1 MCSRC
6 GTGGFA
12 NENAEAGRR
21 MSIRVGLG
29 SWSDAEYRGILYPP
43 GLAAG
48 ERLRGYARWFSHVEV
63 NASFYTIPTKEQ
75 LARWAAQVPQGFL
88 FDFKL
93 HKTLSG
99 HATSTFALPRA
110 LRGKASG
117 KLTPGG
123 AWQKEVVA
131 YTLEQAK
138 DLQRAGMLG
147 VFLLLPAPQFVPERG
162 KLEDFD
168 PLVEAL
174 RKRGQQLATELRQRA
189 WVEGKQRAR
198 TLAYFRERGIAWV
211 AVDVPKGDA
220 PNLMP
225 AIDEVTQPELA
236 YLRLHGR
243 NLEGYL
249 HGKSA
254 AERFDYDYRPA
265 ELREIVKRITKLAA
279 AAREVRVVASN
290 HAHDFAPKA
299 ALELKRLLGQPLQ
312 IALEVLPK
320 VRKKS
325 LRSKHVEPTFSSRKG
340 AARKSKSARSKL
352 FSARGGKN

>member
-1 MCSRC
+1 
-6 GTGGFA
+6 
-12 NENAEAGRR
+12 

-63 NASFYTIPTKEQ
+63 NASFYTIPSKEQ
-75 LARWAAQVPQGFL
+75 AAKWAAQVPEGFL

-99 HATSTFALPRA
+99 HATSAGALPPA
-110 LRGKASG
+110 LRGKITGTA
-117 KLTPGG
+117 LTPGG
-123 AWQKEVVA
+123 AWQKEVAA
-131 YTLEQAK
+131 YTLEQTEGLKCARK
-138 DLQRAGMLG
+138 LG
-147 VFLLLPAPQFVPERG
+147 VFLLLPAPQFTPDRR
-162 KLEDFD
+162 KLDEFD

-174 RKRGQQLATELRQRA
+174 GGENLAMELRQRA
-189 WVEGKQRAR
+189 WIEGKQRER
-198 TLAYFRERGIAWV
+198 TLGYLRERGIAWV
-211 AVDVPKGDA
+211 AVDMPKGEA
-220 PNLMP
+220 VNLMP

-254 AERFDYDYRPA
+254 AERFHYDYRPT
-265 ELREIVKRITKLAA
+265 ELKEILKRIEKLGAEA
-279 AAREVRVVASN
+279 KEVRVVASN
-290 HAHDFAPKA
+290 HSEDFAPKA

-312 IALEVLPK
+312 AAPVALMAAPETGMLFDDVIPAAKAK
-320 VRKKS
+320 VSRRK
-325 LRSKHVEPTFSSRKG
+325 HF
-340 AARKSKSARSKL
+340 
-352 FSARGGKN
+352 